1 MGEFVTVGKS
11 SNVPEGEFL
20 VAEVDGQNVV
30 VAHVGGE
37 FYAIGEECPHAGGP
51 LGDGTLD
58 GCEIECPWHA
68 SRFDVRTGEVLWETR
83 LGTAAQGFPSLRARL
98 DQASGQCRHL
108 PLNYSVPFLSL
119 DSIMFSTF
127 SGVRYAPSPAPAKY
141 GKFRYCASRNSSSG
155 YGFGVFMA
163 SSIASTTWL
172 ASS

>member
-1 MGEFVTVGKS
+1 MTHVEAPSRAGRVDHEVGQS
-11 SNVPEGEFL
+11 RWG
-20 VAEVDGQNVV
+20 D
-30 VAHVGGE
+30 
-37 FYAIGEECPHAGGP
+37 GGP
-51 LGDGTLD
+51 GLVFVGDVD
-58 GCEIECPWHA
+58 RYFRA
-68 SRFDVRTGEVLWETR
+68 FDVRTGEALWETR

-127 SGVRYAPSPAPAKY
+127 SGVRYAPSPAPAKC
-141 GKFRYCASRNSSSG
+141 GQFRYCASRNFSSG